1 MKNEILNC
9 PNCGAV
15 RTGAKCE
22 YCGTVFEFEEEQLET
37 VTLYADDAP
46 VYTATRRAGITAK
59 EAAEAFRKLAD
70 CF

>member
-1 MKNEILNC
+1 MKELYNC

-15 RTGAKCE
+15 RTGKKCE

-46 VYTATRRAGITAK
+46 VYTVTRRASSTAK
-59 EAAEAFRKLAD
+59 EAAEAFRKFAEKL
-70 CF
+70 